1 MRRRICW
8 ILMLFLSSQAMLF
21 ANYFDR
27 VNLEKSYTEKVQDA
41 LDGVYGK
48 GNFVARVTVQLGK
61 ESWSVK
67 YTEQSK
73 VKLNNKS
80 GNKKGGDQILILPG
94 YPVIKNLSPD
104 ELTKLPFN
112 STITKNPPKI
122 RKIIVDL
129 IVNKAFPK
137 SQARK
142 SSKIINKV
150 LDINP
155 KRGDKINMDFQVF
168 MAGSNQQP
176 TQNVVITDRAEKLFS
191 FGNILNIM
199 LLLFVLI
206 GIAVYAVFQ
215 FLMLKKSGGEKEGGG
230 GPNISVN
237 PNIELPKGGGGPG
250 GNLKLSTAPPV
261 KQYFD
266 FIQEDNFHKLMY
278 IIEKEK
284 MSDEDVSIIISFL
297 ESSIGSQ
304 LLAEFDLERQAIIG
318 MSIIDQK
325 LLQRT
330 RLEKLENKI
339 KDSLECLTGG
349 KTKFKGI
356 FDYISS
362 DIKKQILGVLGKS
375 DADGYKKFRQN
386 VVIFEDIKFLEDE
399 ELKTILSDANLDMLS
414 KSLIGVEKDVYQKV
428 DSNLNDSAKSMID
441 QFMKLKGKTVSKSD
455 VDKSQAYVLDIVL
468 KLEAEGKVKLQE
480 KIKK

>member
-1 MRRRICW
+1 
-8 ILMLFLSSQAMLF
+8 
-21 ANYFDR
+21 
-27 VNLEKSYTEKVQDA
+27 
-41 LDGVYGK
+41 
-48 GNFVARVTVQLGK
+48 
-61 ESWSVK
+61 
-67 YTEQSK
+67 
-73 VKLNNKS
+73 
-80 GNKKGGDQILILPG
+80 
-94 YPVIKNLSPD
+94 
-104 ELTKLPFN
+104 
-112 STITKNPPKI
+112 
-122 RKIIVDL
+122 
-129 IVNKAFPK
+129 
-137 SQARK
+137 
-142 SSKIINKV
+142 
-150 LDINP
+150 
-155 KRGDKINMDFQVF
+155 
-168 MAGSNQQP
+168 
-176 TQNVVITDRAEKLFS
+176 
-191 FGNILNIM
+191 
-199 LLLFVLI
+199 
-206 GIAVYAVFQ
+206 
-215 FLMLKKSGGEKEGGG
+215 
-230 GPNISVN
+230 
-237 PNIELPKGGGGPG
+237 
-250 GNLKLSTAPPV
+250 
-261 KQYFD
+261 
-266 FIQEDNFHKLMY
+266 
-278 IIEKEK
+278 

>member
-1 MRRRICW
+1 M
-8 ILMLFLSSQAMLF
+8 F
-21 ANYFDR
+21 
-27 VNLEKSYTEKVQDA
+27 
-41 LDGVYGK
+41 
-48 GNFVARVTVQLGK
+48 
-61 ESWSVK
+61 
-67 YTEQSK
+67 
-73 VKLNNKS
+73 
-80 GNKKGGDQILILPG
+80 
-94 YPVIKNLSPD
+94 
-104 ELTKLPFN
+104 
-112 STITKNPPKI
+112 
-122 RKIIVDL
+122 
-129 IVNKAFPK
+129 
-137 SQARK
+137 
-142 SSKIINKV
+142 
-150 LDINP
+150 
-155 KRGDKINMDFQVF
+155 
-168 MAGSNQQP
+168 
-176 TQNVVITDRAEKLFS
+176 
-191 FGNILNIM
+191 
-199 LLLFVLI
+199 
-206 GIAVYAVFQ
+206 
-215 FLMLKKSGGEKEGGG
+215 
-230 GPNISVN
+230 
-237 PNIELPKGGGGPG
+237 
-250 GNLKLSTAPPV
+250 
-261 KQYFD
+261 
-266 FIQEDNFHKLMY
+266 